1 MFAALFLLIIG
12 VVMVVGAIRGLRR
25 GRVMSLILS
34 AERSDDRYVYRGEAR
49 FWFFAICWLGGGAV
63 ILYYG
68 VRLMFSH

>member
-1 MFAALFLLIIG
+1 
-12 VVMVVGAIRGLRR
+12 
-25 GRVMSLILS
+25 MSLILS

-63 ILYYG
+63 ILFYG